1 MLTQLSLFF
10 SSQSPVRKMP
20 GAPGPFCL
28 GSGIV
33 VVVVVVIVVVVV
45 VVVCRAIT
53 KMQSLPRSLKT
64 NLLCGGRW

>member
-20 GAPGPFCL
+20 GAPGPFWR
-28 GSGIV
+28 GSGVV

-53 KMQSLPRSLKT
+53 KMQSLPRAL
-64 NLLCGGRW
+64 